1 MASRQSG
8 GRAPALALSRRLRTP
23 REPTGTALDR
33 HEVKW
38 QGRCCHKRR
47 LEYRLMVRRRDPKG
61 LRRRGPR
68 VRKNFRSLCRVKI
81 KNIAARLRAC
91 GNIKVL
97 I

>member
-38 QGRCCHKRR
+38 QGRWCHKRR
-47 LEYRLMVRRRDPKG
+47 LEYRLMVRRRE
-61 LRRRGPR
+61 
-68 VRKNFRSLCRVKI
+68 SE
-81 KNIAARLRAC
+81 RLASAWPGSSQELSSQC
-91 GNIKVL
+91 
-97 I
+97 

>member
-1 MASRQSG
+1 MASRQPG

-47 LEYRLMVRRRDPKG
+47 LEYRLMVRCVIREGYTAWPESSQELSNR
-61 LRRRGPR
+61 
-68 VRKNFRSLCRVKI
+68 
-81 KNIAARLRAC
+81 
-91 GNIKVL
+91 
-97 I
+97 

>member
-47 LEYRLMVRRRDPKG
+47 LEYRLMVRGVIGKACVGVAREVERTFEVNVK
-61 LRRRGPR
+61 
-68 VRKNFRSLCRVKI
+68 VKKQYCRVPPG
-81 KNIAARLRAC
+81 IAAMSRS
-91 GNIKVL
+91 
-97 I
+97 

>member
-68 VRKNFRSLCRVKI
+68 VRKNFRVNVKVKKQYCRVPPG
-81 KNIAARLRAC
+81 IAAMSRS
-91 GNIKVL
+91 
-97 I
+97 